1 MGTVRMLSA
10 KTRTYASAGLPQD
23 QDRTGAYFPD
33 DVVDPFVQHNDDVIS
48 TVFQAQRRDE
58 KTFASM
64 AHGARDIAVID
75 PKTNEPRK
83 FSLEQSRKLVVAALT
98 EFDPGLG
105 ARAQDILSRRLEI
118 RDTGQVPRGE
128 RQQQYIPWD
137 AKDDK
142 TGQYDPHAGNIRYD
156 FLNGTID
163 DVIMLG
169 HETGHGI
176 ADDYVTEHGERSGDF
191 RESVPETQA
200 YFIQHIVYDYLKRHP
215 DKGLSEA
222 AGKHFDATMS
232 RNMTNLAIAG
242 VARDAQM
249 KLNNGEDFNANRALT
264 ENLGPGWEQYQWAR
278 DVRNVIVAAQK
289 AQSNPDMPH
298 TDRKVALDKLDD
310 EVRYIHGRPMSILS
324 ALALFRQAQ
333 GQTGNE
339 RIQTIETLMGRNGPP
354 SVLNAFSAAG
364 IDYTDAM
371 NASAENALMQVA
383 GLPEKTME
391 PEHRPQTP
399 VIFPT

>member
-1 MGTVRMLSA
+1 
-10 KTRTYASAGLPQD
+10 
-23 QDRTGAYFPD
+23 
-33 DVVDPFVQHNDDVIS
+33 
-48 TVFQAQRRDE
+48 
-58 KTFASM
+58 
-64 AHGARDIAVID
+64 
-75 PKTNEPRK
+75 
-83 FSLEQSRKLVVAALT
+83 
-98 EFDPGLG
+98 
-105 ARAQDILSRRLEI
+105 
-118 RDTGQVPRGE
+118 
-128 RQQQYIPWD
+128 
-137 AKDDK
+137 
-142 TGQYDPHAGNIRYD
+142 
-156 FLNGTID
+156 
-163 DVIMLG
+163 
-169 HETGHGI
+169 
-176 ADDYVTEHGERSGDF
+176 
-191 RESVPETQA
+191 
-200 YFIQHIVYDYLKRHP
+200 
-215 DKGLSEA
+215 
-222 AGKHFDATMS
+222 
-232 RNMTNLAIAG
+232 
-242 VARDAQM
+242 M